1 MPTAGDVAPQLLA
14 RLCDDLRQLREQ
26 AGGPSLR
33 QLAAEVGLGKSQLGA
48 ILAGRIGRLPDW
60 RVIRALVAGCL
71 VHARETGRAAQVS
84 REFGVEEF
92 WRRRHTVVEHLLGE
106 AALSA
111 PADRAPAAPTRPGVD
126 APPPPERLTPRS
138 LPPRVRGFVG
148 RGAELAA
155 LTAAAGP
162 VVITGPAGVGK
173 TSLAVDWA
181 HDAAPR
187 FPDGQLYVDLRGFE
201 PSGAVMTPDEAVR
214 GFLAALGVA
223 PDRVPAQPDA
233 RVALYRSLLAE
244 RAVLVVLDNA
254 RDADQARPLLPAGPR
269 CLAVVTSRS
278 RLAGLVVAHGA
289 QVLNLSLL
297 STDEAVELLAAR
309 IGQPR
314 LHAEPGAAAQ
324 LAGAC
329 ARLPLALSIVACR
342 AALQPAL
349 PLGELAAE
357 LCGGSGEL
365 DALRTGDGSTDLRA
379 VFSWSFRALDAD
391 AARLLRLLGLTASG
405 DIGVRAVACLAGTGA
420 GPTGRVLAELV
431 DAGLLSEPRPGRYA
445 LHDLV
450 RAYAAELARDLDSSE
465 RQRARH
471 RLLDHYLHTAH
482 RAAVLLHPPFCDIA
496 PAPPVPGAAGAELA
510 DGGAA
515 AAWFDA
521 EHPVLLAEI
530 RRAADGGFG
539 RHAWQLAWALS
550 GYLDRRAH
558 WPEWHETQ
566 ELVLQAATRDGDLTG
581 QAHAHRDLA
590 RACSRL
596 GRHDESYGHLKQ
608 ALDDFTDLGDR
619 DGLAQ
624 TLLNLGQSLERS
636 ARHREALEQSRR
648 ALELFTASGNT
659 AGQAYTLNAVGWQLG
674 LLGEYREAVSHCE
687 RALDRLRR
695 VGDSQGV
702 ADTLD
707 SLGYAHHH
715 LGEFTTAV
723 TYYGRALAMFR
734 EAGNRFGAA
743 STLQNLAD
751 SHAALGDG
759 AAERDALHEAWTILD
774 RVGHDHAHLVRARL
788 DGAA

>member
-1 MPTAGDVAPQLLA
+1 MPTAGDVAHGLLA
-14 RLCDDLRQLREQ
+14 RLCDDLRQLREE

-33 QLAAEVGLGKSQLGA
+33 ALSAQVGLGKSQLGA
-48 ILAGRIGRLPDW
+48 ILGGQVGRLPDW
-60 RVIRALVAGCL
+60 QVIRALVAACL
-71 VHARETGRAAQVS
+71 AHAREHGRTAYVS
-84 REFGVEEF
+84 GRFGTEEF
-92 WRRRHTVVEHLLGE
+92 WRRRHTAVEHLLDEPPQVPAPRGE
-106 AALSA
+106 
-111 PADRAPAAPTRPGVD
+111 RAP
-126 APPPPERLTPRS
+126 ERVIPRG
-138 LPPRVRGFVG
+138 LPPQVRGFVG
-148 RGAELAA
+148 RGSELAA
-155 LTAAAGP
+155 LATAAGP
-162 VVITGPAGVGK
+162 VVLTGPAGIGK
-173 TSLAVDWA
+173 TSLAVAWA
-181 HDAAPR
+181 HGAAPR

-214 GFLAALGVA
+214 GFLAALGVP
-223 PDRVPAQPDA
+223 PDRVPGQPDA
-233 RVALYRSLLAE
+233 RIGLYRSLLAE

-254 RDADQARPLLPAGPR
+254 RDADQVRPLLPGGPR

-289 QVLNLSLL
+289 QVLNLALL
-297 STDEAVELLAAR
+297 SADEAVELLAER
-309 IGQPR
+309 IGAAR
-314 LHAEPGAAAQ
+314 LRAEPGAAEEI
-324 LAGAC
+324 AGAC

-349 PLGELAAE
+349 ALRELAAE
-357 LCGGSGEL
+357 LRDAPGEL
-365 DALRTGDGSTDLRA
+365 DVLRTGDGATDLRA
-379 VFSWSFRALDAD
+379 VFSWSHRALGAD
-391 AARLLRLLGLTASG
+391 AARLLRLLGLTTGG
-405 DIGVRAVACLAGTGA
+405 DIALRAVACLAGTETGPA
-420 GPTGRVLAELV
+420 GQVLAELV
-431 DAGLLSEPRPGRYA
+431 DAGLLSEHQPGRYA

-450 RAYAAELARDLDSSE
+450 RAYAAELARELDPDE
-465 RQRARH
+465 RRQAGH

-496 PAPPVPGAAGAELA
+496 PVPPVPGAATVDLA
-510 DGGAA
+510 DAA
-515 AAWFDA
+515 AADAWFDV
-521 EHPVLLAEI
+521 EHPVLLAAI
-530 RRAADGGFG
+530 RAAAATGFG

-550 GYLDRRAH
+550 GYLDRRAR

-566 ELVLQAATRDGDLTG
+566 ELVLQAALRDGDLTG

-596 GRHDESYGHLKQ
+596 GRHDEAYGLLKQ

-624 TLLNLGQSLERS
+624 THLNLGQSLERS

-695 VGDSQGV
+695 VGDAQGE

-715 LGEFTTAV
+715 LGEYPAAV
-723 TYYGRALAMFR
+723 TYYERALGMFR
-734 EAGNRFGAA
+734 ALGDRFGAA

-751 SHAALGDG
+751 SHAALGDH
-759 AAERDALHEAWTILD
+759 AAERTALEEAWAILD
-774 RVGHDHAHLVRARL
+774 RVGHDHAQVVRARL
-788 DGAA
+788 DG